1 MGNYVTTTQVK
12 NYKVQGTRIDVT
24 AYSDIEIEAEIALAE
39 YLVEQYTGTI
49 FYQKSAE
56 TNYFDGNG
64 DRMLFVY
71 PDVHYPLITATTVLE
86 VDEQDNTL
94 YTYTTDEFHVT
105 GWHLE
110 TTYSSETSARRMVAR
125 SGLRWP
131 KGMRNIK
138 ILGDWGVATT
148 PVTITRVCTLIAL
161 ERMVPGTTGTISGAD
176 ALKSREKWDDYEV
189 EYSKQDGDAV
199 VESLGSMYLDRL
211 IQGHMVQPSM
221 FLTPQVHLPH

>member
-1 MGNYVTTTQVK
+1 MGNYVTVAEVK
-12 NYKVQGTRIDVT
+12 DYKVNGERVDILL
-24 AYSDIEIEAEIALAE
+24 YSDVEIEAEIALAE
-39 YLVEQYTGTI
+39 LLVEQFTGTI

-71 PDVHYPLITATTVLE
+71 PDVHYPLITATSILE

-148 PVTITRVCTLIAL
+148 PVTVKRVTTLIAL
-161 ERMVPGTTGTISGAD
+161 ERMVPGSTGTISGTD
-176 ALKSREKWDDYEV
+176 AAKVREEWDDYEV
-189 EYSKQDGDAV
+189 EYAKADNDLV
-199 VESLGSMYLDRL
+199 VESLGSLYLDRL
-211 IQGHMVQPSM
+211 IAGHMVQPSM
-221 FLTPQVHLPH
+221 FMTPQVHLPH